1 MGGHRS
7 SARRL
12 SVETFVEGVIGDGV
26 GLAIAIALLLG
37 LRHATDPDHLTAV
50 STLVLSDERATGRA
64 GLLGLFWGL
73 GHATT
78 LFLFG
83 LPLVLFQGALPDGV
97 HRAAEAAIGILIAV
111 LAVRLLL
118 RWRREVFHVH
128 GHAHDGVWHVHPHA
142 HEEGHAPVAHEGAAP
157 GGHTHPHAEG
167 LGRSPAA
174 SYGIGLVHGV
184 GGSAGT
190 GVLMA
195 AALPGRVEATVVL
208 SVFALGTAISMAIL
222 SAAFGYGLAREG
234 VTRRLA
240 VLVPSLGAVGLVFGV
255 AYALAAF
262 GLGPLSA

>member
-1 MGGHRS
+1 
-7 SARRL
+7 
-12 SVETFVEGVIGDGV
+12 VETFLGGVAGDGL
-26 GLAIAIALLLG
+26 GLALAIALLLG

-50 STLVLSDERATGRA
+50 STLVLSDERAAGRA

-83 LPLVLFQGALPDGV
+83 LPLVLFQGALPDQI
-97 HRAAEAAIGILIAV
+97 HRAAEVAIGVLIAV

-118 RWRREVFHVH
+118 RWRRGVFHVH
-128 GHAHDGVWHVHPHA
+128 GHAHDGIWHVHPHA
-142 HEEGHAPVAHEGAAP
+142 HEEDHAPVHHGEAGA
-157 GGHTHPHAEG
+157 GHMHRHAEG
-167 LGRSPAA
+167 LGRSPVA

-195 AALPGRVEATVVL
+195 AALPGRVEATIVL
-208 SVFALGTAISMAIL
+208 SVFALGTAVSMAIL
-222 SAAFGYGLAREG
+222 SAAFGFGLAREG
-234 VTRRLA
+234 VTQRLA
-240 VLVPSLGAVGLVFGV
+240 VLVPPLGVLGLLFGL

-262 GLGPLSA
+262 GLGPLGA

>member
-1 MGGHRS
+1 M
-7 SARRL
+7 
-12 SVETFVEGVIGDGV
+12 ETF
-26 GLAIAIALLLG
+26 GLALAIALLLG

-50 STLVLSDERATGRA
+50 STLVLSDERAAGRA
-64 GLLGLFWGL
+64 GLLGLFWGF

-83 LPLVLFQGALPDGV
+83 LPLVLFHWGLPDGI
-97 HRAAEAAIGILIAV
+97 HRAAEAAIGVLVAV

-118 RWRREVFHVH
+118 RWRRGVFHVH
-128 GHAHDGVWHVHPHA
+128 GHAHDGVWHAHPHA
-142 HEEGHAPVAHEGAAP
+142 HEEDHAPVARGGTGP
-157 GGHTHPHAEG
+157 GGHAHPHAEG
-167 LGRSPAA
+167 LGRSPVA

-234 VTRRLA
+234 VARRLA
-240 VLVPSLGAVGLVFGV
+240 VLVPPLGVLGVLFGV

-262 GLGPLSA
+262 GLGPLRT

>member
-1 MGGHRS
+1 MGT
-7 SARRL
+7 L
-12 SVETFVEGVIGDGV
+12 LEGVVGDGV
-26 GLAIAIALLLG
+26 GLALAIALLLG

-50 STLVLSDERATGRA
+50 STLVLSDKRAAGRA

-73 GHATT
+73 GHGTT

-83 LPLVLFQGALPDGV
+83 LPLVLFQSSLPEEI
-97 HRAAEAAIGILIAV
+97 HRTAEAAIGVVITL

-118 RWRREVFHVH
+118 RWRSGVFHAH
-128 GHAHDGVWHVHPHA
+128 GHAHDGVWHVHLHA
-142 HEEGHAPVAHEGAAP
+142 HEEHHAPVLHGSAGP

-167 LGRSPAA
+167 LGRSPVA

-195 AALPGRVEATVVL
+195 AALPGRVEATIVL

-222 SAAFGYGLAREG
+222 SAVFGFGLAREG
-234 VTRRLA
+234 VARWLA
-240 VLVPSLGAVGLVFGV
+240 VLVPPLGVLGLLFGL
-255 AYALAAF
+255 AYALAAV
-262 GLGPLSA
+262 GLGPLAA

>member
-1 MGGHRS
+1 M
-7 SARRL
+7 
-12 SVETFVEGVIGDGV
+12 ETFLEGGIGDGI
-26 GLAIAIALLLG
+26 GLALAIALLLG

-83 LPLVLFQGALPDGV
+83 LPLVLFQETLPDGI

-118 RWRREVFHVH
+118 RWRRGVFHIH
-128 GHAHDGVWHVHPHA
+128 GHDHDGVWHVHSHA
-142 HEEGHAPVAHEGAAP
+142 HEEDHAPVARGGADP

-167 LGRSPAA
+167 LGRSPVA

-195 AALPGRVEATVVL
+195 AALPGRVEATVAL

-222 SAAFGYGLAREG
+222 SAAFGYGLAGEG
-234 VTRRLA
+234 VARRLA
-240 VLVPSLGAVGLVFGV
+240 VLVPPLGVIGVLFGV

-262 GLGPLSA
+262 GLGPLGA

>member
-7 SARRL
+7 SGSRL
-12 SVETFVEGVIGDGV
+12 TLETFLEGVAGNGA
-26 GLAIAIALLLG
+26 GLALAIALLLG

-50 STLVLSDERATGRA
+50 STLVLSDERVAGRA

-83 LPLVLFQGALPDGV
+83 LPLVLFQGALPDEI
-97 HRAAEAAIGILIAV
+97 HRAAEAAIGVLIAV

-118 RWRREVFHVH
+118 RWRRGVFHVH
-128 GHAHDGVWHVHPHA
+128 GHAHDGLWHVHPHA
-142 HEEGHAPVAHEGAAP
+142 HEVDHAAMLHRSGDHA
-157 GGHTHPHAEG
+157 GHTHPHAEG
-167 LGRSPAA
+167 LGRSPVA

-208 SVFALGTAISMAIL
+208 SVFALGTAMSMAVL
-222 SAAFGYGLAREG
+222 SAVFGYGLAREG
-234 VTRRLA
+234 VARRLEN
-240 VLVPSLGAVGLVFGV
+240 LVPPAGVLGVVFGIW
-255 AYALAAF
+255 YALAA
-262 GLGPLSA
+262 LGIGSRGA

>member
-1 MGGHRS
+1 M
-7 SARRL
+7 
-12 SVETFVEGVIGDGV
+12 ETFVEGVIGDGV

>member
-1 MGGHRS
+1 V
-7 SARRL
+7 A
-12 SVETFVEGVIGDGV
+12 GDGA
-26 GLAIAIALLLG
+26 GLALAIALLLG

-50 STLVLSDERATGRA
+50 STLVLSDERAAGRA

-83 LPLVLFQGALPDGV
+83 LPLVLFQGALPV
-97 HRAAEAAIGILIAV
+97 EIHRAAEGAIGVLIVV

-118 RWRREVFHVH
+118 RWRRGVYHVH
-128 GHAHDGVWHVHPHA
+128 AHAHDGRWHLHPHA
-142 HEEGHAPVAHEGAAP
+142 HEGGHAPVLHGSAGPA
-157 GGHTHPHAEG
+157 GHTHPHAEG
-167 LGRSPAA
+167 LGRSPVA
-174 SYGIGLVHGV
+174 SYGIGLVHGI

-195 AALPGRVEATVVL
+195 AALPGRVEATIVL

-234 VTRRLA
+234 VARRLE
-240 VLVPSLGAVGLVFGV
+240 VLVPPAGVVGVLFGIWYALGALGVGSGV
-255 AYALAAF
+255 A
-262 GLGPLSA
+262 

>member
-1 MGGHRS
+1 
-7 SARRL
+7 
-12 SVETFVEGVIGDGV
+12 VETFVEGVIGDGV

>member
-1 MGGHRS
+1 MES
-7 SARRL
+7 
-12 SVETFVEGVIGDGV
+12 F
-26 GLAIAIALLLG
+26 GLALAIALLLG

-83 LPLVLFQGALPDGV
+83 LPLVLFQGALPDGI
-97 HRAAEAAIGILIAV
+97 HRAAEVAIGIMIVV

-118 RWRREVFHVH
+118 RWRRGVFHVH
-128 GHAHDGVWHVHPHA
+128 GHAHDGVWHAHPHA
-142 HEEGHAPVAHEGAAP
+142 HEEDHTPVARGGVEP
-157 GGHTHPHAEG
+157 GGHAHPHAEG
-167 LGRSPAA
+167 LGRSPVA

-184 GGSAGT
+184 GGSVGT

-195 AALPGRVEATVVL
+195 AALPGRTEATVVL

-234 VTRRLA
+234 VARRLEI
-240 VLVPSLGAVGLVFGV
+240 LVPPAGVLGVLFGIRYALGALGVGSGG
-255 AYALAAF
+255 A
-262 GLGPLSA
+262 